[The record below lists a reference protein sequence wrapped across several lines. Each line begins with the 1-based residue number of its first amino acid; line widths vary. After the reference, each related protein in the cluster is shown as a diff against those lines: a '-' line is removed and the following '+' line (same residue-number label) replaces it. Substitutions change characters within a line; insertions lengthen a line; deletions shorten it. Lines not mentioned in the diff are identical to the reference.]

1 MQRKQ
6 INREIVNAIILKQD
20 FLSHTGSL
28 RAESHGDLYVIFS
41 YREPIGLWCPDQ
53 NDSNLWFTT
62 SRKFSAT
69 TSRHQ
74 RLAHQGIL
82 DNISY
87 WRKGQIVTMHERLDL
102 GFFSSLAYNGGS

>member
-6 INREIVNAIILKQD
+6 SNREIVNAIVSKRD

-53 NDSNLWFTT
+53 KDSNLWFTT
-62 SRKFSAT
+62 AQKFSMT
-69 TSRHQ
+69 TSK
-74 RLAHQGIL
+74 HQGLARHGIF
-82 DNISY
+82 DNIDHTG
-87 WRKGQIVTMHERLDL
+87 KGQIVTMRERLDL
-102 GFFSSLAYNGGS
+102 DFFSSLAYNGVS